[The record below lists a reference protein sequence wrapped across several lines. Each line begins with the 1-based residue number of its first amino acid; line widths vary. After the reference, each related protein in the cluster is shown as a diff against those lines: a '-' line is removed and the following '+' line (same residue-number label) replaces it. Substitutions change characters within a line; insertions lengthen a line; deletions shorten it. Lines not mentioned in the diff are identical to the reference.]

1 MLWARPDHYGP
12 RSSGDFDS
20 VDFTGSL
27 ATHSYNETKSDSD
40 YVVVVKVTDNDGL
53 TAYDECEVIIESE
66 QSADSSSTE
75 SDDGSGAIG
84 ELLTPPII
92 AGALITIL
100 AIGGIAYYMLRETDD
115 YSLSSTTEIP
125 PSSTATGSNFMDSIV
140 PESSPVRE
148 SRIIE
153 EEVLDTTVVECP
165 QCSAQ
170 IDIPSISGTQSLQCP
185 ECGLEGEI
193 EL

>member
-1 MLWARPDHYGP
+1 M
-12 RSSGDFDS
+12 
-20 VDFTGSL
+20 
-27 ATHSYNETKSDSD
+27 
-40 YVVVVKVTDNDGL
+40 
-53 TAYDECEVIIESE
+53 IIESE

-100 AIGGIAYYMLRETDD
+100 AIGGIAYYLLRETDD

-125 PSSTATGSNFMDSIV
+125 PSSTTGSNFMDSIV
-140 PESSPVRE
+140 PESSPVKE